1 MFLCIY
7 LGVYVCA
14 SVYVC
19 VYVYV
24 EIAGQSQWFYA
35 LLLPILIYK
44 IRLSCW
50 FGAHKLG

>member
-19 VYVYV
+19 VYIYV
-24 EIAGQSQWFYA
+24 EIEGQSQWFCA
-35 LLLPILIYK
+35 VLLPVLIYK

-50 FGAHKLG
+50 FGARKLG